1 MSDKCKI
8 CEVSLETHVA
18 YTSVNESGELAIVDR
33 RTQEAYALNKDDR
46 LCNECGKNADYYRRI
61 R

>member
-18 YTSVNESGELAIVDR
+18 YTSVNESGELVIVDR
-33 RTQEAYALNKDDR
+33 RTQKAYALNEDDS
-46 LCNECGKNADYYRRI
+46 LCEECSGNVDYYRRV